1 MSWLNTSSIA
11 NLAKS
16 ALKEAQKTIDKALDI
31 RESDATNQ
39 QQSNKPI
46 DNEILGHFLESFN
59 LVKEGNDP
67 PDETRII
74 SGDVVVAEPNSSTEV
89 ETNKQL
95 VFHAVESSV
104 LQPLFSPKSLT
115 ATKDVGDIDESLT
128 LTEDLG
134 KKTSNL
140 PDQVVT
146 TDSLEDWNVTESY
159 HSSTVSVSSSVTVIS
174 PENDSIDMDWK
185 SDTKSD
191 ARDETS
197 NHHTIENRPVSAV
210 LSEAMKD
217 SMKTETSASVSGDE
231 IETTA
236 SSDIEIVA
244 SPQAGIRQILP
255 PMRSRSNESKTHS
268 RKPSAGSSDDSVTSG
283 GQDSELHNEKCNLIH
298 LNQIIEARDNQLQE
312 FTRKFYALSEEVE
325 RAKSQLANGEK
336 ERIALN
342 ETIRRQTD
350 EFAIRLSS
358 IEKRYQQVLA
368 ERDSLIKK
376 LEKVQLNH
384 ETYANLTDDLNE
396 KNETIQQL
404 RLEGEKLS
412 KQHLQ
417 QSNIIKKLRTQEKED
432 EIRCKQLKDQNEDL
446 KNEVERLNRSLS
458 AKEELEKNQIEA
470 VRQSAIVN
478 NQLEKE
484 VLANKVMMRE
494 KLAEADSLRAA
505 LAEVEQKLIEE
516 RAVAAI
522 QNSAETE
529 RSLSAEVALRQR
541 LQLEYEISSRAF
553 EEEKQALTMRCQEL
567 VHSLAE
573 VDCDRSKERERIHA
587 EVSRLMHRL
596 QEAESRSDELSQAL
610 TTATKPLLRQIDSLQ
625 HALSSQRLAEEKSEK
640 LFQEKLAF
648 LENQLLSAHQKG
660 TADNE
665 TYIAMQD
672 QINDLSEKCK
682 LAKEENQ
689 KLILELQCEKNHCL
703 TLEQARKKDNVS
715 MELMKSQLVE
725 ELTLLR
731 NKMAVLENDYEKQT
745 IALEEERKKTSHLLI
760 RFQEKEL
767 EYRVFPADLQNS
779 GSIGRKLTSTT
790 DVVSRS
796 SSPTPSL
803 GKLSLSGSF
812 TESHSSNPWNP
823 ADELFDGGVVTP
835 VPKSTLYDTMRAG
848 SYTAVFESL
857 QAQLKTRD
865 GEVTQLQQELQSQ
878 EKSRD
883 SLAKELTEMI
893 NSNQELS
900 RRLSLLEML
909 HQEYEDLKTKY
920 NALLQMYG
928 EKIEENEELRLD
940 LLDVKEMYKAQIDHL
955 MKT

>member
-31 RESDATNQ
+31 RDSDASNH
-39 QQSNKPI
+39 QQSNKPT

-67 PDETRII
+67 PDETRIVTE
-74 SGDVVVAEPNSSTEV
+74 DVVVAEPNSSTEV

-95 VFHAVESSV
+95 VFHAGESSV
-104 LQPLFSPKSLT
+104 LQPPLSPKSLT
-115 ATKDVGDIDESLT
+115 ATKDFGDIGESST
-128 LTEDLG
+128 LAEDFG
-134 KKTSNL
+134 KKNSNL
-140 PDQVVT
+140 LDHVVA

-174 PENDSIDMDWK
+174 PENHSIDMDWR

-191 ARDETS
+191 AREETS
-197 NHHTIENRPVSAV
+197 SHHVIENRPASAV

-255 PMRSRSNESKTHS
+255 PMRLRSNESKTHS
-268 RKPSAGSSDDSVTSG
+268 RKPSAGSSDDSVTSV
-283 GQDSELHNEKCNLIH
+283 GQDLEPHNEKCNVIH
-298 LNQIIEARDNQLQE
+298 LNQIIEAKDNQLQE
-312 FTRKFYALSEEVE
+312 FTKKFYALSEEVE
-325 RAKSQLANGEK
+325 RTKSQLANGEK

-368 ERDSLIKK
+368 ERESLVKR

-417 QSNIIKKLRTQEKED
+417 QSNIIKKLRAQEKED

-446 KNEVERLNRSLS
+446 KSEVDRLNRSLS

-470 VRQSAIVN
+470 VRQSAMVN
-478 NQLEKE
+478 SQLEKE
-484 VLANKVMMRE
+484 LLANKVMMRE
-494 KLAEADSLRAA
+494 KLAEVDSLKAA

-541 LQLEYEISSRAF
+541 LQLEYENSSRVF

-567 VHSLAE
+567 AHSLAE
-573 VDCDRSKERERIHA
+573 VDCDRSRERERIQA

-640 LFQEKLAF
+640 IFQEKLAF
-648 LENQLLSAHQKG
+648 LENQLHSAHQKG
-660 TADNE
+660 TADSK

-672 QINDLSEKCK
+672 QINDLSEKYK
-682 LAKEENQ
+682 IVKEENQ
-689 KLILELQCEKNHCL
+689 KLILELQYEKNHCL

-760 RFQEKEL
+760 RLQEKDL
-767 EYRVFPADLQNS
+767 EYRVFPTDLQNP
-779 GSIGRKLTSTT
+779 GSISRKLTSTT

-865 GEVTQLQQELQSQ
+865 GEVTQLQQELQNQ

-900 RRLSLLEML
+900 RRLSLLETL

-940 LLDVKEMYKAQIDHL
+940 LVDVKEMYKAQIDHL